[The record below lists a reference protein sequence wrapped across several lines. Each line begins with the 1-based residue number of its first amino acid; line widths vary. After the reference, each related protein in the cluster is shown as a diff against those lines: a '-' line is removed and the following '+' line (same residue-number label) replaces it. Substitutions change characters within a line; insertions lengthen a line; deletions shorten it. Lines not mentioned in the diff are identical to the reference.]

1 MPHVDSAKV
10 PVLQGY
16 LVGPRDAMMGIMA
29 SLSRWRDLL
38 GGMRVRILAA
48 VIVLLA
54 GSSVVSI
61 LLLRGALLERLDEEI
76 EANMHRETEEFQT
89 AADRLL
95 PPDRARTEADL
106 VAVYDAYFAREV
118 PDEGETLISFIGRD
132 IYITESATHAV
143 PASELGD
150 TVRFW
155 LSLDEYTEDEIDTS
169 GGMARFIAI
178 PLRDGGADGL
188 FVIANFPAAEREELT
203 DAVAAQALIHFVT
216 IVLASVVGWFL
227 AGRVLRPLN
236 TLAETARVISE
247 TDLTRRIPGRGD
259 DEASRIATAFNDM
272 LARLERAF
280 ATQRDFLEEVSHELR
295 GPLTVIRGHVELLD
309 LEDDPQERA
318 STTLLITNEID
329 RMNRMVEDLL
339 TLARAERPDF
349 LTPEPVDLEMW
360 THDMLRK
367 ASMLCGRTWELEACA
382 SGVLWA
388 DSQRLTQAIMQLAEN
403 ACQHTDATAAVRIG
417 SEVDGG
423 FVRLWVHDD
432 GPGVAAEDAGRI
444 FERFVR
450 SSGGRTGS
458 GLGLSIVAAIA
469 EAHGGYAWL
478 NPRAERGA
486 LFEIFISTEL
496 IREHA
501 KMSSTASVLSAD

>member
-1 MPHVDSAKV
+1 M
-10 PVLQGY
+10 QGY
-16 LVGPRDAMMGIMA
+16 LAGQRDAMMGSMA
-29 SLSRWRDLL
+29 ELSRSRNLL

-76 EANMHRETEEFQT
+76 EGNMHRETDEFRT
-89 AADRLL
+89 AAERLL
-95 PPDRARTEADL
+95 PPDRAPTEADL
-106 VAVYDAYFAREV
+106 TAVYDAYFAREV
-118 PDEGETLISFIGRD
+118 PDEGETLISFIGPD
-132 IYITESATHAV
+132 IYITESAANAV

-150 TVRFW
+150 AIRFW
-155 LSLDEYTEDEIDTS
+155 LSLDEDTEDEIDTS
-169 GGMARFIAI
+169 GGTARFIAL
-178 PLRDGGADGL
+178 PLREGSTDGL
-188 FVIANFPAAEREELT
+188 FVIANFPAGEQQELT
-203 DAVAAQALIHFVT
+203 AAIGAQALIHFGT

-236 TLAETARVISE
+236 TLADTARVISE

-280 ATQRDFLEEVSHELR
+280 ATQRDFLDEVSHELR
-295 GPLTVIRGHVELLD
+295 APLTVIRGHVELLD

-360 THDMLRK
+360 THDMFRK
-367 ASMLCGRTWELEACA
+367 ASMLCSRTWELEACA

-403 ACQHTDATAAVRIG
+403 ACQHTEATATVRIG

-432 GPGVAAEDAGRI
+432 GPGVAAEDAERI

-450 SSGGRTGS
+450 SSGRRTGS

-469 EAHGGYAWL
+469 EAHGGYARL
-478 NPRAERGA
+478 NPHAGPGA
-486 LFEIFISTEL
+486 LFEIFISRNL
-496 IREHA
+496 VREHT
-501 KMSSTASVLSAD
+501 KVSSTASALRVD